1 MRFSLANFK
10 YCVDFVVQKIS
21 CTSLLNQLL
30 EQARCPFH
38 RKKYYC
44 GTGILPIPS
53 YSFQEKNIVV
63 EQASCLFPAI
73 LAKGIINLIKLRNNN
88 MKILHLTATL
98 STLLISSISA
108 STLLADSTKTKAQ
121 NLPVDEPFCYMKTPD
136 GKTVDLGK
144 LCEKPP
150 APETSQTCVSG
161 ANMAA
166 KVSIA
171 QANYDGNFFSGKV
184 FNQGCKTIKNVKVN
198 YQVLDELGNLIDNGF
213 IDAQPATLAPGESA
227 AFRGAV
233 VAGAKVQATHADA
246 QE

>member
-1 MRFSLANFK
+1 
-10 YCVDFVVQKIS
+10 
-21 CTSLLNQLL
+21 
-30 EQARCPFH
+30 
-38 RKKYYC
+38 
-44 GTGILPIPS
+44 
-53 YSFQEKNIVV
+53 
-63 EQASCLFPAI
+63 
-73 LAKGIINLIKLRNNN
+73 
-88 MKILHLTATL
+88 MKILHLTVIL
-98 STLLISSISA
+98 STFPISQISA
-108 STLLADSTKTKAQ
+108 RPVLADSTNTKTQ
-121 NLPVDEPFCYMKTPD
+121 SSQIDEPFCYMKTPD

-150 APETSQTCVSG
+150 ALGTSQTCIAG

-171 QANYDGNFFSGKV
+171 QANYDGKIFSGKV

-198 YQVLDELGNLIDNGF
+198 YEVLDELGNLIDNGF
-213 IDAQPATLAPGESA
+213 IDAQPVTLAPGESA